1 MNGKNINFDNKNIK
15 KSDFYNK
22 NKKIFNIDDIDVNK
36 ILVSKKEQYGKY
48 NSFKYFI
55 GYNDNNVIKP
65 LYLELSQMIGYINK
79 FDKNTITMSLK
90 VKDKKLFK
98 NYNKI
103 WKKIEKLMNTNF
115 NTKPTYGDD
124 DKYIKTKIKTYKN
137 NITTN
142 FYNRKRV

>member
-1 MNGKNINFDNKNIK
+1 MNRKSINFDNKNIK

-55 GYNDNNVIKP
+55 GYNDNDVIKP
-65 LYLELSQMIGYINK
+65 LYLELPQMIGYINK
-79 FDKNTITMSLK
+79 FNENKNKNKNTITMSLK

-103 WKKIEKLMNTNF
+103 WKKVEKLMGIDF

-124 DKYIKTKIKTYKN
+124 EKYIKTKIKNMKT
-137 NITTN
+137 I
-142 FYNRKRV
+142 